1 MHPYE
6 GVFTFWAF
14 SLLHVNK
21 NEVYLA
27 LVFWFL
33 FEKKKNALKPVLC
46 YRGMVFCFVNRR
58 STLMYLKKT

>member
-33 FEKKKNALKPVLC
+33 FEKKKCLKTGAML
-46 YRGMVFCFVNRR
+46 
-58 STLMYLKKT
+58 